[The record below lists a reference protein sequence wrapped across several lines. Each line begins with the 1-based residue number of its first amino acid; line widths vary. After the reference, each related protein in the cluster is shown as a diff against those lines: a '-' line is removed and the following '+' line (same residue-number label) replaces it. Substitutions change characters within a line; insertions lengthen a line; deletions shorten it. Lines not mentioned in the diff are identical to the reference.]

1 MLESKVRLGWFL
13 ATALY
18 IGIAPQGLMAQE
30 KPGVSIIGTGTLAGS
45 LGPAL
50 GRAGYDVVYGSRNPD
65 RESVRQLVART
76 GGTSTATLPQ
86 EAAAGTAII
95 VLAVP
100 AEVVREVANNLGDL
114 DGKVVVDVSVGEKR
128 VAADG
133 YLELIPDST
142 NSERLQSQHP
152 GARIVRV
159 NLPSI
164 VFFDDPLF
172 VGTPPT
178 VLIAGNDPEAREAWA
193 QVIFDLGLDPWDA
206 GPVRFSRI
214 FDAINVMGLI
224 PAQQGRHEA
233 YEMRLMPTA
242 PLSCLFDPSEMFGFG
257 RPHELDDLVDF
268 PRREPVTPCDEW
280 LRRLGLDGRD

>member
-1 MLESKVRLGWFL
+1 MIEPKTRCGWLL

-18 IGIAPQGLMAQE
+18 VGSVPQGLAGQE
-30 KPGVSIIGTGTLAGS
+30 RPAVSIIGTGTLAGS

-50 GRAGYDVVYGSRNPD
+50 GRAGYDVVYGSRDPD
-65 RESVRQLVART
+65 RESVHALVART
-76 GGTSTATLPQ
+76 GETSTATSPQ
-86 EAAAGTAII
+86 EAAARTDLI

-100 AEVVREVANNLGDL
+100 SEVVQEVASRLGDL
-114 DGKVVVDVSVGEKR
+114 DGKIVVDVSVGEKR

-142 NSERLQSQHP
+142 NSERLQSQYP

-178 VLIAGNDPEAREAWA
+178 VLIAGNDSEARKAWA
-193 QVIFDLGLDPWDA
+193 QVIFDLGLNPWDA
-206 GPVRFSRI
+206 GPVRFSRV

-233 YEMRLMPTA
+233 YELRLMPTA

-257 RPHELDDLVDF
+257 RPKELDDLVDF

-280 LRRLGLDGRD
+280 LRRLGLGGLE